1 VNSVD
6 KILKDELSIEFD
18 WNMSVNFIKDRV
30 DALGYMQ
37 HDHQLLIPIFPA
49 NMLFWIWNM

>member
-1 VNSVD
+1 
-6 KILKDELSIEFD
+6 LKDELSIEFD